1 MKRLIAN
8 LKDIDEQ
15 WKILTSSII
24 IIVSF
29 GVLPSYWVND
39 WEWFSRGG
47 ALLVVY
53 GIYIVWRDI
62 KGKIHSDLDLLDSA
76 ASEKLGEKSAEFTD
90 LVKASPEWQGLLKS
104 SNVKLSNIPEADHTF
119 SQKKWRDQVF
129 TWTREWIQS
138 W

>member
-53 GIYIVWRDI
+53 GIYIIWRDI

-76 ASEKLGEKSAEFTD
+76 ASEKSGEKSAEFTD
-90 LVKASPEWQGLLKS
+90 LVKE
-104 SNVKLSNIPEADHTF
+104 I
-119 SQKKWRDQVF
+119 QKKNKRLYATIELLILVAGTIIWAYGDLIN
-129 TWTREWIQS
+129 ELYN
-138 W
+138 